1 MSYTRNSYTMYVMF
15 YVVSPCRLPLGD
27 GSSLSLQ
34 DYLREESG
42 DRFDNRALSL
52 MDTIQTEGTHPADN
66 VSRVLSVSSCAQV
79 LGRWWGTERVDYS
92 VQSPHAMGMIHT
104 VRYTILL

>member
-1 MSYTRNSYTMYVMF
+1 M
-15 YVVSPCRLPLGD
+15 CRLPLGD

-42 DRFDNRALSL
+42 ERFDNRALSI
-52 MDTIQTEGTHPADN
+52 MDTINMEQTAPADKLG
-66 VSRVLSVSSCAQV
+66 RVLTVSSCDQV

-92 VQSPHAMGMIHT
+92 VQSPHAVGMVHTIH
-104 VRYTILL
+104 YIGL